1 MGTHA
6 STGKTMKTVKIDDRE
21 VSIEQ
26 LIAVARGGAE
36 VALSRGRVWRRRIGA
51 SREVL
56 EQALAEGRT
65 VYGVSTGVGNNSSRG
80 VGADDQIAFAIS
92 VMEQHGCGVGEPL
105 SAVCGRAVTFARL
118 VSLAKGLSAVRPG
131 LLDALCALLNHG
143 IAPVIPRWG
152 SVGASGDLTP
162 LSYVAAVVA
171 GRRKA
176 YYRGRIVD
184 AARALAAEGLE
195 PYSYGPKE
203 PLAVMNGTSVMTAI
217 GILATDRFARV
228 IEYVERA
235 TALAAEVL
243 LGRSQAFAAPI
254 HAAKPH
260 PGQIETARRLRQALR
275 GSRLVDPPHRNG
287 RPVQDRYSIRCAPQ
301 VVGAARDGLAWA
313 RQVLTVEL
321 NSVNDNP
328 LVDPD
333 SRQILF
339 GGNFFGGHPALV
351 MDTVKIAAASV
362 ADLVDRQFALL
373 VDEHHNMGL
382 PETLVAYGGCGVKGL
397 QMTCSALTEVS
408 VQRSFSDSVL
418 SRSTECAN
426 QDKVSMGVQAALNA
440 TEIVGLLSRA
450 LATELIA
457 LSNAA
462 ALRDE
467 ARLSPQGRAL
477 VDTVRAMSPVLTIDR
492 PLDAD
497 IARVSAWLDPVEA
510 AR

>member
-1 MGTHA
+1 M
-6 STGKTMKTVKIDDRE
+6 VIDDRE
-21 VSIEQ
+21 VGIGQ
-26 LIAVARGGAE
+26 LMAVAAGGAG
-36 VALSRGRVWRRRIGA
+36 VGLSRGRAWRRRIAA
-51 SREVL
+51 SRDVL
-56 EQALAEGRT
+56 DRALAEGRT

-80 VGADDQIAFAIS
+80 VQGAEQIAFATS
-92 VMEQHGCGVGEPL
+92 VMEQHGCGVGDPL
-105 SAVCGRAVTFARL
+105 SPVEGRAITFARL

-131 LLDALCALLNHG
+131 LLDAICALLNNG

-162 LSYVAAVVA
+162 LSYVAAVLA
-171 GRRKA
+171 GQRKA
-176 YYRGRIVD
+176 YYKGRIVD
-184 AARALAAEGLE
+184 ARKALAAAGLE

-203 PLAVMNGTSVMTAI
+203 PLAIMNGTSVMTAV
-217 GILATDRFARV
+217 GILVTDRFGRV
-228 IEYVERA
+228 VEQVERA

-243 LGRSQAFAAPI
+243 LGRSQAFDPRV
-254 HAAKPH
+254 HEVKPH
-260 PGQIETARRLRQALR
+260 PGQIETAARVRRALR
-275 GSRLVDPPHRNG
+275 GSRLLDPPHRDG

-301 VVGAARDGLAWA
+301 AVGAARDALAWA
-313 RQVLTVEL
+313 RQVLTIEL

-333 SRQILF
+333 SREILF

-351 MDTVKIAAASV
+351 LDTLKIAAASV
-362 ADLVDRQFALL
+362 ADMVDRQFALL

-382 PETLVAYGGCGVKGL
+382 PETLVPYGGSGVKGL
-397 QMTCSALTEVS
+397 QMACSALTEQA

-440 TEIVGLLSRA
+440 SEIVGLLTRA
-450 LATELIA
+450 LATEFIA

-467 ARLSPQGRAL
+467 AKLSPQGRAL
-477 VDTVRAMSPVLTIDR
+477 VATIRGMSPVLRTDR

-497 IARVSAWLDPVEA
+497 IVRVSAWIDDNFQG

>member
-1 MGTHA
+1 MTTHA
-6 STGKTMKTVKIDDRE
+6 STGKTVVIDDRE
-21 VSIEQ
+21 VSIEDV
-26 LIAVARGGAE
+26 LAVARGEAR
-36 VALSRGRVWRRRIGA
+36 VALSGRRAWRRRIAA
-51 SREVL
+51 SRAVL
-56 EQALAEGRT
+56 EQALADGQT

-80 VGADDQIAFAIS
+80 VEAEAQVAYAVAI
-92 VMEQHGCGVGEPL
+92 MEQHGCGVGAPL
-105 SAVCGRAVTFARL
+105 SVVEGRAVTVARL

-131 LLDALCALLNHG
+131 LLAAIEALLNHG
-143 IAPVIPRWG
+143 ITPVIPRWG

-162 LSYVAAVVA
+162 LSYVAAVLA
-171 GRRKA
+171 GRRQA
-176 YYRGRIVD
+176 YYQGRIVA
-184 AARALAAEGLE
+184 AARALEAEGLA
-195 PYSYGPKE
+195 PYAFGPKE
-203 PLAVMNGTSVMTAI
+203 PLAIMNGTSVMTAI
-217 GILATDRFARV
+217 GLLVVDRFARV
-228 IEYVERA
+228 IAHVEGA

-243 LGRSQAFAAPI
+243 RGRSQAFAAGV

-260 PGQIETARRLRQALR
+260 PGQVETARRVRQALR
-275 GSRLVDPPHRNG
+275 GSRLLDPPDQAG

-301 VVGAARDGLAWA
+301 AVGAARDALVWA
-313 RQVLTVEL
+313 RQVLTIEL

-333 SRQILF
+333 ARQILF

-351 MDTVKIAAASV
+351 MDTLKVAAASV

-382 PETLVAYGGCGVKGL
+382 PETLVPYGGCGVKGL
-397 QMTCSALTEVS
+397 QMTCSALTELA

-426 QDKVSMGVQAALNA
+426 QDKVSMGVQAALHA
-440 TEIVGLLSRA
+440 SESVGFLCGA

-462 ALRDE
+462 SLRE
-467 ARLSPQGRAL
+467 EPRLSPHGRAL
-477 VDTVRAMSPVLTIDR
+477 VHAVRARSPVLTIDR

-497 IARVSAWLDPVEA
+497 IARVSAWIDPVGGSQ
-510 AR
+510 